1 MPLWEFSLMRS
12 EMPAPRAPMLLMK
25 SRQWTP
31 ASVRGFFRVVGRCS
45 VRVMRTSGGVIFIEL
60 LGALRALEFMA
71 LAGNGKQR
79 NGHKQDGEKFHHA
92 A

>member
-1 MPLWEFSLMRS
+1 
-12 EMPAPRAPMLLMK
+12 
-25 SRQWTP
+25 
-31 ASVRGFFRVVGRCS
+31 
-45 VRVMRTSGGVIFIEL
+45 MRTSGGVIFIEL

-71 LAGNGKQR
+71 LAGKGKQR